1 MIIPNELKDVIEITV
16 DSEAGVS
23 ELTYRADDNIEP
35 VNDIKIL
42 LYDAF
47 PEILTQPNEDW
58 WELIGL
64 TKADGVNY
72 FEDTVS
78 VVHQGKPGYEL
89 RKKYGVSLDLKLKNY
104 YAIKYRLES
113 KTTCIKVYDTNYAN
127 HPLPALPSGT
137 RIASKEGIGLH
148 FGDLDEDELA
158 FRDLYVYHDC
168 GMYFERSVGYFDELE
183 YNEEDEYLTYPEEW
197 EVNKGEIYPRLYGV
211 LYDNRTLKTLK
222 LKHYVFPS
230 DPKLNN
236 IELI

>member
-1 MIIPNELKDVIEITV
+1 MIIPSELNDVIEITV
-16 DSEAGVS
+16 DSEVGIS

-35 VNDIKIL
+35 VNDIKL
-42 LYDAF
+42 ELYSAF
-47 PEILTQPNEDW
+47 PEVLTEIIGAGW

-64 TKADGVNY
+64 TKADNVNY

-78 VVHQGKPGYEL
+78 VVHKGKPSRKL
-89 RKKYGVSLDLKLKNY
+89 REEYGVPQDMKLKNY
-104 YAIKYRLES
+104 FAIKYRLES

-127 HPLPALPSGT
+127 HQLPALPSGT

-148 FGDLDEDELA
+148 FGDLNEDELA

-168 GMYFERSVGYFDELE
+168 AIYFEHSMGYIDE
-183 YNEEDEYLTYPEEW
+183 DWEYLKYPEEW

-211 LYDNRTLKTLK
+211 LYDARTLKNLK